1 MIGEVSWN
9 CYYSPWYLLML
20 IDTFPWFNFTG
31 AWYIETIYP
40 WYHEPMSHPHGRV
53 KGVACNCWYCPWYLN
68 RLIDI
73 LPWSNHTHL
82 WYIECLLILVPMNL
96 WPPWEGGRRVMEL
109 LLLPMVSE
117 QCGRYIPTADC
128 TGPFMPSSEGQMG
141 VMELLLLPMVPGN
154 IDWHTPMI
162 QLHRFI
168 VEDVSTHSSTHV
180 GINYKDQVIFPTW

>member
-128 TGPFMPSSEGQMG
+128 TGPFMRALYTQARDPLGSDRILLGFCSDLIGFCSDPSTFWQRNWKIMG
-141 VMELLLLPMVPGN
+141 KLARILG
-154 IDWHTPMI
+154 
-162 QLHRFI
+162 
-168 VEDVSTHSSTHV
+168 S
-180 GINYKDQVIFPTW
+180 